1 MPEDLIRYEALVL
14 DALRGV
20 VRSVL
25 QRVLK
30 RGVPG
35 DHHFFITFDTQAP
48 GVGLSKRLKDQY
60 PQEMTIVLQH
70 QFWDL
75 AVTDD
80 RFEVRL
86 SFNNIPERLVIPF
99 GAVRIF
105 QDPSVHFALA
115 LRSPEAAAEEKP
127 GSETPL
133 LAAPEL
139 GAPAFGSKSKSG
151 SARSGNS
158 GLSGAQKRD
167 GSARGTSDSRG
178 CQSRQVS
185 QEIDRAQVVYRIPA
199 CVHFNSSVIK
209 SCHPSNISAGKRRYH
224 GKLMLTRLP
233 LFAIL
238 TANRKLWL
246 QSTFRRGKALFERN
260 GEGGRD
266 CPLTLYCRDIGG
278 D

>member
-30 RGVPG
+30 RGIPG
-35 DHHFFITFDTQAP
+35 DHHFYITFDTRAP
-48 GVGLSKRLKDQY
+48 GVGISKRLKDQY

-75 AVTDD
+75 AVTED

-115 LRSPEAAAEEKP
+115 LRPPEGEAEAEEKGP
-127 GSETPL
+127 EASPL
-133 LAAPEL
+133 LPAPETGPAQPL
-139 GAPAFGSKSKSG
+139 PAQASLSREIGAPPPPEVEDEAKEERKT
-151 SARSGNS
+151 A
-158 GLSGAQKRD
+158 D
-167 GSARGTSDSRG
+167 V
-178 CQSRQVS
+178 VS
-185 QEIDRAQVVYRIPA
+185 LDK
-199 CVHFNSSVIK
+199 F
-209 SCHPSNISAGKRRYH
+209 
-224 GKLMLTRLP
+224 
-233 LFAIL
+233 
-238 TANRKLWL
+238 RK
-246 QSTFRRGKALFERN
+246 K
-260 GEGGRD
+260 
-266 CPLTLYCRDIGG
+266 
-278 D
+278 

>member
-1 MPEDLIRYEALVL
+1 MAAPGNRRPPLLQGLGVEAEMPEDLIRYEALVL
-14 DALRGV
+14 DALRSV

-25 QRVLK
+25 LRVLK

-139 GAPAFGSKSKSG
+139 AAPPSAPNQNQGQLDREIAASAALKSET
-151 SARSGNS
+151 
-158 GLSGAQKRD
+158 GLREE
-167 GSARGTSDSRG
+167 
-178 CQSRQVS
+178 RQTAEVVS
-185 QEIDRAQVVYRIPA
+185 LDK
-199 CVHFNSSVIK
+199 F
-209 SCHPSNISAGKRRYH
+209 
-224 GKLMLTRLP
+224 
-233 LFAIL
+233 
-238 TANRKLWL
+238 RK
-246 QSTFRRGKALFERN
+246 K
-260 GEGGRD
+260 
-266 CPLTLYCRDIGG
+266 
-278 D
+278 

>member
-35 DHHFFITFDTQAP
+35 DHHFFITFDTRAP
-48 GVGLSKRLKDQY
+48 GVGISKRLKDQY
-60 PQEMTIVLQH
+60 PLEMTIVLQH

-115 LRSPEAAAEEKP
+115 LRSPEPEAGEKP
-127 GSETPL
+127 SAETPL
-133 LAAPEL
+133 LLAPESGAAPAAPVQSESHPDGEL
-139 GAPAFGSKSKSG
+139 AA
-151 SARSGNS
+151 SALPEAENEPHEERHT
-158 GLSGAQKRD
+158 AEV
-167 GSARGTSDSRG
+167 
-178 CQSRQVS
+178 VS
-185 QEIDRAQVVYRIPA
+185 LDK
-199 CVHFNSSVIK
+199 F
-209 SCHPSNISAGKRRYH
+209 
-224 GKLMLTRLP
+224 
-233 LFAIL
+233 
-238 TANRKLWL
+238 RK
-246 QSTFRRGKALFERN
+246 K
-260 GEGGRD
+260 
-266 CPLTLYCRDIGG
+266 
-278 D
+278 

>member
-30 RGVPG
+30 RGIPG
-35 DHHFFITFDTQAP
+35 DHHFFITFDTRAP
-48 GVGLSKRLKDQY
+48 GVGLSKRLKEQY

-115 LRSPEAAAEEKP
+115 LRSPEGETTEKAAVA
-127 GSETPL
+127 ETPL
-133 LAAPEL
+133 LPAPNQNVGQSDAEIAIAAP
-139 GAPAFGSKSKSG
+139 A
-151 SARSGNS
+151 GN
-158 GLSGAQKRD
+158 GDEAQEEKRT
-167 GSARGTSDSRG
+167 AEV
-178 CQSRQVS
+178 VS
-185 QEIDRAQVVYRIPA
+185 LD
-199 CVHFNSSVIK
+199 K
-209 SCHPSNISAGKRRYH
+209 
-224 GKLMLTRLP
+224 
-233 LFAIL
+233 
-238 TANRKLWL
+238 
-246 QSTFRRGKALFERN
+246 FRRK
-260 GEGGRD
+260 
-266 CPLTLYCRDIGG
+266 
-278 D
+278 

>member
-1 MPEDLIRYEALVL
+1 LGAVGGAGQQKAATFLHDLGVEAEMPEDLIRYEALVL

-20 VRSVL
+20 VRAVL

-48 GVGLSKRLKDQY
+48 GVGLSKRLKEQY

-75 AVTDD
+75 VVTDD

-115 LRSPEAAAEEKP
+115 LRSPEAEAAEKP
-127 GSETPL
+127 GTEKPL
-133 LAAPEL
+133 LSAPESNAPPAAPNENL
-139 GAPAFGSKSKSG
+139 GQPDREIAAAAVLENEAEPHKE
-151 SARSGNS
+151 
-158 GLSGAQKRD
+158 
-167 GSARGTSDSRG
+167 
-178 CQSRQVS
+178 RQTAEVVS
-185 QEIDRAQVVYRIPA
+185 LDK
-199 CVHFNSSVIK
+199 F
-209 SCHPSNISAGKRRYH
+209 
-224 GKLMLTRLP
+224 
-233 LFAIL
+233 
-238 TANRKLWL
+238 RK
-246 QSTFRRGKALFERN
+246 K
-260 GEGGRD
+260 
-266 CPLTLYCRDIGG
+266 
-278 D
+278 

>member
-30 RGVPG
+30 RGIPG
-35 DHHFFITFDTQAP
+35 DHHFFITFDTCAP

-75 AVTDD
+75 AVTED

-115 LRSPEAAAEEKP
+115 LRSPEAETAEKLS
-127 GSETPL
+127 SETAL
-133 LAAPEL
+133 VSTPE
-139 GAPAFGSKSKSG
+139 S
-151 SARSGNS
+151 
-158 GLSGAQKRD
+158 
-167 GSARGTSDSRG
+167 
-178 CQSRQVS
+178 
-185 QEIDRAQVVYRIPA
+185 
-199 CVHFNSSVIK
+199 
-209 SCHPSNISAGKRRYH
+209 SAGPALASQNESQLDREIAASVSPEAEIEQRAERH
-224 GKLMLTRLP
+224 
-233 LFAIL
+233 
-238 TANRKLWL
+238 TAEVVSLDKFRK
-246 QSTFRRGKALFERN
+246 K
-260 GEGGRD
+260 
-266 CPLTLYCRDIGG
+266 
-278 D
+278 

>member
-30 RGVPG
+30 RGIPG
-35 DHHFFITFDTQAP
+35 DHHFFITFDTGSP
-48 GVGLSKRLKDQY
+48 GVGISKRLKEQY

-75 AVTDD
+75 AVTED

-115 LRSPEAAAEEKP
+115 LRPPEGEDAEKGAEQP
-127 GSETPL
+127 AL
-133 LAAPEL
+133 LPAPET
-139 GAPAFGSKSKSG
+139 
-151 SARSGNS
+151 SAA
-158 GLSGAQKRD
+158 LP
-167 GSARGTSDSRG
+167 
-178 CQSRQVS
+178 
-185 QEIDRAQVVYRIPA
+185 AQVAPDLEIASAP
-199 CVHFNSSVIK
+199 SSDMK
-209 SCHPSNISAGKRRYH
+209 DEPKEER
-224 GKLMLTRLP
+224 K
-233 LFAIL
+233 
-238 TANRKLWL
+238 TADVVSLDKFRK
-246 QSTFRRGKALFERN
+246 K
-260 GEGGRD
+260 
-266 CPLTLYCRDIGG
+266 
-278 D
+278 

>member
-14 DALRGV
+14 DALRSV

-30 RGVPG
+30 RGIPG

-60 PQEMTIVLQH
+60 PHEMTIVLQH

-105 QDPSVHFALA
+105 QDPSVQFALA
-115 LRSPEAAAEEKP
+115 LRSPEGAEEKP
-127 GSETPL
+127 GSETAL
-133 LAAPEL
+133 LAAPET
-139 GAPAFGSKSKSG
+139 GAPPAAPNQNQGQLDREIAASPALKSETEP
-151 SARSGNS
+151 REE
-158 GLSGAQKRD
+158 
-167 GSARGTSDSRG
+167 
-178 CQSRQVS
+178 RQTAEVVS
-185 QEIDRAQVVYRIPA
+185 LDK
-199 CVHFNSSVIK
+199 F
-209 SCHPSNISAGKRRYH
+209 
-224 GKLMLTRLP
+224 
-233 LFAIL
+233 
-238 TANRKLWL
+238 RK
-246 QSTFRRGKALFERN
+246 K
-260 GEGGRD
+260 
-266 CPLTLYCRDIGG
+266 
-278 D
+278 

>member
-30 RGVPG
+30 RGIPG
-35 DHHFFITFDTQAP
+35 DHHFFITFDTRAP

-115 LRSPEAAAEEKP
+115 LRSPEAEAEEKP
-127 GSETPL
+127 VSETPL

-139 GAPAFGSKSKSG
+139 GAPPAVQNQNQGQLDREIEAAAVLENEAGS
-151 SARSGNS
+151 REE
-158 GLSGAQKRD
+158 
-167 GSARGTSDSRG
+167 
-178 CQSRQVS
+178 RQTAEVVS
-185 QEIDRAQVVYRIPA
+185 LDK
-199 CVHFNSSVIK
+199 F
-209 SCHPSNISAGKRRYH
+209 
-224 GKLMLTRLP
+224 
-233 LFAIL
+233 
-238 TANRKLWL
+238 RK
-246 QSTFRRGKALFERN
+246 K
-260 GEGGRD
+260 
-266 CPLTLYCRDIGG
+266 
-278 D
+278 

>member
-14 DALRGV
+14 DALRSV

-30 RGVPG
+30 RGIPG

-115 LRSPEAAAEEKP
+115 LRSPEAAPEDKP

-139 GAPAFGSKSKSG
+139 GAPPAAPNQNQGQLEREIAASAALKSETEP
-151 SARSGNS
+151 REE
-158 GLSGAQKRD
+158 
-167 GSARGTSDSRG
+167 
-178 CQSRQVS
+178 RQTAEVVS
-185 QEIDRAQVVYRIPA
+185 LDK
-199 CVHFNSSVIK
+199 F
-209 SCHPSNISAGKRRYH
+209 
-224 GKLMLTRLP
+224 
-233 LFAIL
+233 
-238 TANRKLWL
+238 RK
-246 QSTFRRGKALFERN
+246 K
-260 GEGGRD
+260 
-266 CPLTLYCRDIGG
+266 
-278 D
+278 

>member
-20 VRSVL
+20 VRAVL

-30 RGVPG
+30 RGIPG
-35 DHHFFITFDTQAP
+35 DHHFFITFDTCAP

-115 LRSPEAAAEEKP
+115 LRSPDPEAGDKP
-127 GSETPL
+127 SDRETPL
-133 LAAPEL
+133 LPAPEPK
-139 GAPAFGSKSKSG
+139 APLEVQ
-151 SARSGNS
+151 N
-158 GLSGAQKRD
+158 Q
-167 GSARGTSDSRG
+167 
-178 CQSRQVS
+178 
-185 QEIDRAQVVYRIPA
+185 
-199 CVHFNSSVIK
+199 N
-209 SCHPSNISAGKRRYH
+209 
-224 GKLMLTRLP
+224 
-233 LFAIL
+233 
-238 TANRKLWL
+238 
-246 QSTFRRGKALFERN
+246 N
-260 GEGGRD
+260 GQLD
-266 CPLTLYCRDIGG
+266 RDIAATALAEHEE
-278 D
+278 DRPEERKTAEVVSLDKFRKK

>member
-48 GVGLSKRLKDQY
+48 GVGLSKRLKEQY

-105 QDPSVHFALA
+105 QDPSVQFALA
-115 LRSPEAAAEEKP
+115 LRSPEGEAEAAEKP
-127 GSETPL
+127 SSETPL
-133 LAAPEL
+133 LSAPEP
-139 GAPAFGSKSKSG
+139 APASGSKSKPG
-151 SARSGNS
+151 RARSGHRA
-158 GLSGAQKRD
+158 LGAPRKR
-167 GSARGTSDSRG
+167 
-178 CQSRQVS
+178 
-185 QEIDRAQVVYRIPA
+185 
-199 CVHFNSSVIK
+199 
-209 SCHPSNISAGKRRYH
+209 
-224 GKLMLTRLP
+224 
-233 LFAIL
+233 
-238 TANRKLWL
+238 
-246 QSTFRRGKALFERN
+246 
-260 GEGGRD
+260 GGAA
-266 CPLTLYCRDIGG
+266 
-278 D
+278 

>member
-30 RGVPG
+30 RGIPG
-35 DHHFFITFDTQAP
+35 DHHFFITFDTRSP
-48 GVGLSKRLKDQY
+48 GVGLSKRLKEQY

-115 LRSPEAAAEEKP
+115 LRPPEGETTEKAAVRRCLFFLRRIKMSVNPAPRLPSPRLPEVEDEAQEEKRTA
-127 GSETPL
+127 E
-133 LAAPEL
+133 
-139 GAPAFGSKSKSG
+139 
-151 SARSGNS
+151 
-158 GLSGAQKRD
+158 
-167 GSARGTSDSRG
+167 
-178 CQSRQVS
+178 
-185 QEIDRAQVVYRIPA
+185 VVNLDK
-199 CVHFNSSVIK
+199 F
-209 SCHPSNISAGKRRYH
+209 
-224 GKLMLTRLP
+224 
-233 LFAIL
+233 
-238 TANRKLWL
+238 RK
-246 QSTFRRGKALFERN
+246 K
-260 GEGGRD
+260 
-266 CPLTLYCRDIGG
+266 
-278 D
+278 